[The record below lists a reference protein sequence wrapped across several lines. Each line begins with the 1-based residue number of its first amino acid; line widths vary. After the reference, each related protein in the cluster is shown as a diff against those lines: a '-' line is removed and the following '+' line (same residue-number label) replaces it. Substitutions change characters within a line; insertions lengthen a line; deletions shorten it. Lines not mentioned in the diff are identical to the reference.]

1 MVMNKQWSVGILV
14 FDEVDAF
21 DFVGPSEILSV
32 ARYTQEDV
40 LNMILGKEGDKQ
52 KPFLVHTVSETREAV
67 KASNGMRVLA
77 DYSIENAPHFDIL
90 LIPGAF
96 FPGIRKVMANQK
108 VIQWVSDR
116 INTVELMTSV
126 CSGALALAQ
135 AGLLN
140 GKKAT
145 TNRNALDFMQQLFP
159 EVTVIRDVKYVD
171 EDNIITSQG
180 PDAGIY
186 LAFHLIKR
194 LMGVEASQLA
204 ADTLEFDH
212 LKKQQVTYGS

>member
-1 MVMNKQWSVGILV
+1 MKKQWLVGMLV

-21 DFVGPSEILSV
+21 DFVGPSEILTV
-32 ARYTQEDV
+32 ARYTKEDV
-40 LNMILGKEGDKQ
+40 RDMILGKEGDTQ
-52 KPFLVHTVSETREAV
+52 KPFVVRTISETGDAV
-67 KASNGMRVLA
+67 TASNGLRILP
-77 DYSIENAPHFDIL
+77 DYSIETAPQFDII

-96 FPGIRKVMANQK
+96 FPGIGKMMANHK
-108 VIQWVSDR
+108 LIQWISGR
-116 INTVELMTSV
+116 MQSAELMTSV

-145 TNRNALDFMQQLFP
+145 TNRKALDFLQQSFP
-159 EVTVIRDVKYVD
+159 EVTVIRDRKYVH
-171 EDNIITSQG
+171 EGNVITSQG

-194 LMGVEASQLA
+194 LMGEEAAQMT

-212 LKKQQVTYGS
+212 LKIQ